1 MLDYKLVEAVSSVI
15 RLGSFEKAAQELGM
29 TQSAVSQRIK
39 LLEERIAQPL
49 VVRSKPIKA
58 TDAGL
63 RLYRHFQHVN
73 LLEQEIL
80 TDLPDSLENTHFR
93 GVSLAVNAD
102 SLATW
107 FVRVAEVL
115 FLDYNLLVDLSVA
128 DETNTL
134 DLLKQGTV
142 MASVSTQDKRI
153 QGCKVKA
160 LGAMRYVPVARLDF
174 IQRYFPD
181 GVTPSALR
189 KAPAVIFGRD
199 DDLHQRFLKKN
210 YRIAAGEFPTH
221 VVPSS
226 EGFVNV
232 TRTGMAYALV
242 PENQVKPY
250 LESGELIKICD
261 KLETRPLYLH
271 YHNIDSQMLK
281 AVVNVTQAIAMMEL
295 AKIKE

>member
-1 MLDYKLVEAVSSVI
+1 MLDYKLVEAVSAVI

-58 TDAGL
+58 TDAGQ
-63 RLYRHFQHVN
+63 RLYRHFQHVAM
-73 LLEQEIL
+73 LEKEIL
-80 TDLPDSLENTHFR
+80 TDIPDEEGGTHFKN
-93 GVSLAVNAD
+93 VALAVNAD

-115 FLDYNLLVDLSVA
+115 FLDYNLLVDISVA
-128 DETNTL
+128 DETATL

-142 MASVSTQDKRI
+142 MASISTQDRRV
-153 QGCKVKA
+153 QGCQVQT
-160 LGAMRYVPVARLDF
+160 LGAMRYVPVAREDF

-181 GVTPSALR
+181 GVSPSALK
-189 KAPAVIFGRD
+189 KAPAVIYGRD
-199 DDLHQRFLKKN
+199 DDLHHKFLKQN
-210 YRIAAGEFPTH
+210 YRIAPGEFPTH

-242 PENQVKPY
+242 PQNQARDY
-250 LESGELIKICD
+250 LESGELVQICD
-261 KLETRPLYLH
+261 KVIDRPLYLH
-271 YHNIDSQMLK
+271 YHNIDSKMLK
-281 AVVNVTQAIAMMEL
+281 YVVNVTQAIGSMEL
-295 AKIKE
+295 VPQV

>member
-1 MLDYKLVEAVSSVI
+1 MLDYKLVEAVSAVI

-39 LLEERIAQPL
+39 LLEERVAQPL

-58 TDAGL
+58 TDAGT

-73 LLEQEIL
+73 MLEQEIL
-80 TDLPDSLENTHFR
+80 NDLPDEQGDAFKR
-93 GVSLAVNAD
+93 VALAVNAD

-115 FLDYNLLVDLSVA
+115 FLDYNMLVDISTA
-128 DETNTL
+128 DETRTL

-142 MASVSTQDKRI
+142 MAAISTQDKRI
-153 QGCKVKA
+153 QGCKIST

-174 IQRYFPD
+174 ISRYFPE
-181 GVTPSALR
+181 GVTPASLK

-199 DDLHQRFLKKN
+199 DDLHQKFLKQN
-210 YRIAAGEFPTH
+210 YRISAGEFPCH
-221 VVPSS
+221 VIPSS

-242 PENQVKPY
+242 PENQVRPY
-250 LESGELIKICD
+250 LEDGELVKICD
-261 KLETRPLYLH
+261 KEIIRPLYLH
-271 YHNIDSQMLK
+271 SHNIDSRLLK
-281 AVVNVTQAIAMMEL
+281 SVVEMTKAIAQMEL
-295 AKIKE
+295 VKVK

>member
-1 MLDYKLVEAVSSVI
+1 MLDYKLVEAVSAVI

-39 LLEERIAQPL
+39 LLEERVAQPL

-58 TDAGL
+58 TEAGA

-73 LLEQEIL
+73 ILEQEIL
-80 TDLPDSLENTHFR
+80 SDLPDEKGDHFKR
-93 GVSLAVNAD
+93 VALAVNAD

-115 FLDYNLLVDLSVA
+115 FLDYNLLVDLSAA
-128 DETNTL
+128 DETRTL

-142 MASVSTQDKRI
+142 MASISTQDKRI
-153 QGCKVKA
+153 QGCKVST

-199 DDLHQRFLKKN
+199 DDLHQKFLRKH
-210 YRIAAGEFPTH
+210 YRIAPGEFPAH

-250 LESGELIKICD
+250 LENGELIKICD
-261 KLETRPLYLH
+261 KDVFRPLYLH
-271 YHNIDSQMLK
+271 YHNIDSTMLK
-281 AVVNVTQAIAMMEL
+281 SVVNVTRAIAQMEL
-295 AKIKE
+295 AKV